1 MNIHTTP
8 PHQKKSNRPKGY
20 KRLSALVGLAL
31 LGFCAKGV
39 AQTTPFSPDTI
50 TLTFIHGT
58 VSNYTLPQA
67 TGAEYY
73 DYSPGVF
80 QSNGFMATVTA
91 AGDGDGVVY
100 PIVVA
105 NTATTTYSL
114 GGTAHA
120 VMVDAYDSSGNVLDT
135 LTVNLLVLT
144 PLSFPDS
151 LGPYVFYPG
160 VTTTELVTASNGGGT
175 YAYTV
180 APMLPVGLTLTADEA
195 TNVASITSTGDLTVA
210 VGATDHTLTVTD
222 DSGATDTAVIS
233 IEVPGIAFAKTAY
246 TFTFIEGV
254 ASSQA
259 LPTASG
265 LQSALRYKV
274 NDNSLITG
282 AELAH
287 STLPSTT
294 AGAAVISSTADTPL
308 TTEVVTFTLFAY
320 HDSNGLMGMTK
331 IYIFVVETDTSGEH
345 LNAVNQEVIT
355 KVAGA
360 MVDGA
365 LGAITERL
373 TAANSATT
381 LASIDGQTPVVALAN
396 YAHAL
401 GDDDVDSALAN
412 SRFVLPFAALPSN
425 SNVGA
430 IWGSTQTREL
440 DGDVDAADWSGDVGG
455 LHLGVD
461 FNIGDN
467 LVGVAVSKSDADIDY
482 KSPKAQGGF
491 NEGEYEVA
499 LTALYP
505 YINRRFGDV
514 DVWGIVGL
522 GEGEMT
528 ATPKGSEAIDSDL
541 SLTALAAGA
550 ALQIVP
556 SLQLRLEAHTAD
568 IDIEGNEVRGLV
580 QQDLSTNTV
589 RAMAR
594 WHNLYLTPSVPLFT
608 ALHTAF
614 FEAGMRRDSGDG
626 ENHRGA
632 MEAALGWQYHGQR
645 AEIEAAVNGLFGR
658 KDYRAWGAYTNL
670 RVSGGDDGQG
680 LALRLRPSY
689 GEEQTEFGRVWNAE
703 SFDDNVDVGNQ
714 TLRTEMR
721 LSYGIQSAGGLVAPF
736 VDAVATDNADNNN
749 IYRLGVDWSPHRYF
763 DVNLA
768 GERHVNANAA
778 DEQRVLVKGAV
789 KF

>member
-1 MNIHTTP
+1 M
-8 PHQKKSNRPKGY
+8 
-20 KRLSALVGLAL
+20 

-39 AQTTPFSPDTI
+39 AQTAVTPTFAVTNI
-50 TLTFIHGT
+50 THTFIYGT
-58 VSNYTLPQA
+58 ASDATLPQA
-67 TGAEYY
+67 EGDVGYYNFEDGAV
-73 DYSPGVF
+73 S
-80 QSNGFMATVTA
+80 A
-91 AGDGDGVVY
+91 AGFTASGVDEDNRAVV
-100 PIVVA
+100 PIVISS
-105 NTATTTYSL
+105 TSTTTYSV
-114 GGTAHA
+114 GGTTIDLEIE
-120 VMVDAYDSSGNVLDT
+120 VFDDDDNMGDI
-135 LTVNLLVLT
+135 LTFSLLVLT
-144 PLSFPDS
+144 PVAFADSRDS
-151 LGPYVFYPG
+151 LVFNPG
-160 VTTTELVTASNGGGT
+160 IDSAHTFTPTGAEGTVSASTLAYTIAPDLPTGLMLTEDTTTNAAIIQGGSTAT
-175 YAYTV
+175 TPATTV
-180 APMLPVGLTLTADEA
+180 
-195 TNVASITSTGDLTVA
+195 
-210 VGATDHTLTVTD
+210 HTLTVTD
-222 DSGATDTAVIS
+222 DSSATATIEIT
-233 IEVPGIAFAKTAY
+233 IEVTDIAFAQPAY
-246 TFTFIEGV
+246 NFTFIQGT
-254 ASSQA
+254 ASSRN

-265 LQSALRYKV
+265 VQDALRYTI
-274 NDNSLITG
+274 NAADTALLTA
-282 AELAH
+282 AELTHDAFD
-287 STLPSTT
+287 
-294 AGAAVISSTADTPL
+294 AAAPVAISSTADTPL
-308 TTEVVTFTLFAY
+308 NTDGVTVMLSAKRGSNTVTGTTQI
-320 HDSNGLMGMTK
+320 K
-331 IYIFVVETDTSGEH
+331 IFVVETDTSGEH

-401 GDDDVDSALAN
+401 GDDGVDNALAN

-440 DGDVDAADWSGDVGG
+440 DGDVAAADWSGDVGG

-482 KSPKAQGGF
+482 KSPDAQGGF
-491 NEGEYEVA
+491 NEGEYEIA

-594 WHNLYLTPSVPLFT
+594 WHNLYLTPSIPLFT

-626 ENHRGA
+626 ENSRGA
-632 MEAALGWQYHGQR
+632 MEAALGWQYRGQR

-778 DEQRVLVKGAV
+778 DEQRVLMKGAV

>member
-8 PHQKKSNRPKGY
+8 PHQKKSNRSKGY

-31 LGFCAKGV
+31 LGFCAKGI

-160 VTTTELVTASNGGGT
+160 VTTTEMFSASNGGGT
-175 YAYTV
+175 YAYSIDP
-180 APMLPVGLTLTADEA
+180 ALPSGLALVADEA
-195 TNVASITSTGDLTVA
+195 TNVASLQNDGTAA
-210 VGATDHTLTVTD
+210 VMSATEYTLTVTD
-222 DSGATDTAVIS
+222 DSTATDTAVIS
-233 IEVPGIAFAKTAY
+233 ISVPGIAFAQNAY
-246 TFTFIEGV
+246 NFTFIKGT
-254 ASSQA
+254 ASSRN

-265 LQSALRYKV
+265 LQSALRYTI
-274 NDNSLITG
+274 NAADTALLTA
-282 AELAH
+282 AELTHDA
-287 STLPSTT
+287 SD
-294 AGAAVISSTADTPL
+294 AAAPVAISSTADTPL
-308 TTEVVTFTLFAY
+308 NTDGVTVTLSAQHGSSSTGMETTQI
-320 HDSNGLMGMTK
+320 K
-331 IYIFVVETDTSGEH
+331 IFVVETDTSGEH

-482 KSPKAQGGF
+482 KSPDAQGGF

-580 QQDLSTNTV
+580 QQDLNTNTV
-589 RAMAR
+589 RALAR
-594 WHNLYLTPSVPLFT
+594 WHNLYLTPTVPLFT
-608 ALHTAF
+608 ANQTAF

-626 ENHRGA
+626 ENSRGA

-689 GEEQTEFGRVWNAE
+689 GEEQTEFGRIWNAE

-768 GERHVNANAA
+768 GERHLKADAA